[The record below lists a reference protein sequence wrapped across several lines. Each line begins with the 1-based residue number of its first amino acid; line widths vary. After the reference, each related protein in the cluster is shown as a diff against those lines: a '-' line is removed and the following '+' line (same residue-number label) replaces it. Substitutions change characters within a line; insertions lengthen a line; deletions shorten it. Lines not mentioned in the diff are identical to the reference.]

1 MQKRFVI
8 CDSDRCYTQRFLNVA
23 QERLEQEF
31 SIYVYED
38 IDKLKE
44 LLAEKAA
51 EIVLISQ
58 LLYEHL
64 EKEECSQIS
73 HIFLLCE

>member
-1 MQKRFVI
+1 MIVQKRFVI
-8 CDSDRCYTQRFLNVA
+8 CDSDRCYIQRFLNVA

-44 LLAEKAA
+44 
-51 EIVLISQ
+51 I
-58 LLYEHL
+58 LYEDV
-64 EKEECSQIS
+64 
-73 HIFLLCE
+73 